1 MPLQKHLSAQ
11 PTNTNVVLMS
21 ATGEINL
28 NIIIHTSN
36 NKPTRKK
43 TAMSGILKPIYKIVT

>member
-11 PTNTNVVLMS
+11 PTNTIVVLMS

-43 TAMSGILKPIYKIVT
+43 QRCLAY